1 MVTQGE
7 VVAYFEMLWEGFDS
21 PEEMW
26 WLTCEDLRASF
37 RWWLARSWELESR
50 VE

>member
-26 WLTCEDLRASF
+26 WLTDEVVWWSF
-37 RWWLARSWELESR
+37 YDMVAL
-50 VE
+50 